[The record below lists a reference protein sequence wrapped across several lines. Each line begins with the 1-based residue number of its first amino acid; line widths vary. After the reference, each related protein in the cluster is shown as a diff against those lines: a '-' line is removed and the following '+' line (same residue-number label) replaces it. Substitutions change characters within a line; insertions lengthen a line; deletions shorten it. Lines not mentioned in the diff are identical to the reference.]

1 MKKIISSLFRKF
13 GLSVTKT
20 PKSGFEFLLN
30 KPRFKIYEIKLNGD
44 NFEIADS
51 HSFYYSHREI
61 FIDEIYKF
69 RCEKN
74 NPIILDCGSNYG
86 TSILYFKSLYPN
98 AIITGIE
105 ADPDIYQILK
115 KNIDQRYFNDIKL
128 LNKAIS
134 NEKGS
139 IQFFSEG
146 ADGGRLHKMASPKN
160 SHKIETIALDELIYG
175 EIDFLKMDIE
185 GAETDVLCNSK
196 KLGKVKQMF
205 IEYHSFEDD
214 KQKLGELLSC
224 LSENNFRY
232 YIHTQFCSKK
242 PLIEDKTQLGMDL
255 QLNIFAK
262 RN

>member
-1 MKKIISSLFRKF
+1 MLRTFGLKIISS
-13 GLSVTKT
+13 
-20 PKSGFEFLLN
+20 PNSGFENLLRKKRYQKFTVN
-30 KPRFKIYEIKLNGD
+30 LTGAPFKV
-44 NFEIADS
+44 ADS
-51 HSFYYSHREI
+51 VSFYYSHREI

-74 NPIILDCGSNYG
+74 NPVILDCGSNYG
-86 TSILYFKSLYPN
+86 TSILYFKSIYPN

-115 KNIDQRYFNDIKL
+115 KNIDQRNFNDINL

-134 NEKGS
+134 NEKKP

-146 ADGGRLHKMASPKN
+146 ADGGRTYKLNTPRQTYEV
-160 SHKIETIALDELIYG
+160 ETIDIDELIN
-175 EIDFLKMDIE
+175 EDVDFLKMDIE

-232 YIHTQFCSKK
+232 YIHTQFCSKR
-242 PLIEDKTQLGMDL
+242 PLIETQTQLGMDL